1 LLFGPALEYNTALNV
16 VVPSPGL
23 RQGGGEMAS
32 AAVLENDV
40 RRDSDPL
47 QVRAYCWVITAAFVI
62 LVPLFANIGSSTWVV
77 DAAELA
83 GWVVLVAV
91 ADLLRVRLWSDF
103 SFAMSMPISLA
114 SVIVLAPWQA
124 AVVAALGSLDLRELK
139 GEVPFGR
146 ALFNRAEVG
155 LSVLAAGLVFRGL
168 GGEAAWPDLL
178 WPVLVAGTVDLL
190 VNTAIVLAPVA
201 WLHRTSVAEVLRR
214 TVGPAPAH
222 ASAIYLALW
231 LLAPLTAVAY
241 LEAGLAGVAMV
252 VAPAGVA
259 RLAFVQTLKVSE
271 VAEDL
276 QVKRQ
281 ALATATDRAAQE
293 RRDERRMLAGELH
306 DEVLPA
312 LFKVHLLGEVL
323 RKDLQQGRLLDLEA
337 DVPELAAATDA
348 AQAAI
353 RRVMNDLR
361 QSSLGRDGLV
371 STLKLLARSLESAS
385 ASRFVM
391 NLAPAV
397 NVDHLSQLVIYQV
410 AREAMTNAARYANVD
425 SIDVR
430 LTSEAECVRLVVS
443 DSGVGFA
450 LDSVDLTE
458 HLGLQLMRER
468 VESIGGQLVI
478 DSRIGVGT
486 TIVASI
492 PGRSQP

>member
-1 LLFGPALEYNTALNV
+1 
-16 VVPSPGL
+16 
-23 RQGGGEMAS
+23 MAS

-40 RRDSDPL
+40 RRGSDPI
-47 QVRAYCWVITAAFVI
+47 QVRVYCWAITAAFAI
-62 LVPLFANIGSSTWVV
+62 LVPLLAEAGSATRLV
-77 DAAELA
+77 DLAELS
-83 GWVVLVAV
+83 GWVVLVAI

-114 SVIVLAPWQA
+114 SVIILAPWQA
-124 AVVAALGSLDLRELK
+124 AVVAALGTLDPRELK
-139 GEVPFGR
+139 GAVPFGR
-146 ALFNRAEVG
+146 AVFNRAEVG
-155 LSVLAAGLVFRGL
+155 LSVLAAALVFRSL
-168 GGEAAWPDLL
+168 GGEAAWPELL
-178 WPVLVAGTVDLL
+178 WPALAAGIVDLL
-190 VNTAIVLAPVA
+190 VNTVIVLAPVA
-201 WLHRTSVAEVLRR
+201 WLHQTSAVDVLRR

-222 ASAIYLALW
+222 VSAIYLALW

-241 LEAGLAGVAMV
+241 LEAGLVGVAMV
-252 VAPAGVA
+252 VAPAGLA

-271 VAEDL
+271 VTEDL
-276 QVKRQ
+276 EVKRQ

-312 LFKVHLLGEVL
+312 LFKVHLFGEVL
-323 RKDLQQGRLLDLEA
+323 RKDLQQGRLFDLEA

-371 STLKLLARSLESAS
+371 STLKLLARSLESSS

-391 NLAPAV
+391 DLVPAV
-397 NVDHLSQLVIYQV
+397 NVDHLSQLVMYQV
-410 AREAMTNAARYANVD
+410 AREAMTNAARYANASV
-425 SIDVR
+425 IDVR
-430 LTSEAECVRLVVS
+430 LTSEAECIRLVVS
-443 DSGVGFA
+443 DAGVGFA
-450 LDSVDLTE
+450 LDSVDPAQ

-468 VESIGGQLVI
+468 VESIGGRLFI

-486 TIVASI
+486 TVVASI
-492 PGRSQP
+492 PRRSEL